1 MSSARHGAR
10 EACPAIG
17 TVMGLSGA
25 GSHVPWLFRRA
36 RSHVCAGVTKPARCG
51 SSHAIR
57 KSTALHTCQARSAI
71 VAGVLGQV
79 RVRSVADERSARIWT
94 ERAIGTSVHPV
105 SASAGEQVSVYEAAG
120 GAPAMLALA
129 HAWHHRCLADPEAQH
144 PFSHPGLHPLHTERL
159 AAYWGEM
166 LGGPDA
172 YSREL
177 ASVAYVVRI
186 HSGNGPH
193 PELDAATERCF
204 ALALDDADIPV
215 DERLRSTLVDWFAW
229 SNRVVNHTYK
239 RPEFVPDD
247 LTLPHWSWDGPV
259 E

>member
-1 MSSARHGAR
+1 MIPLLFGSAQSHELVAVVSAAAPRAPARDDTQSSAA
-10 EACPAIG
+10 
-17 TVMGLSGA
+17 VLSSRLAFRSEHVRPLVA
-25 GSHVPWLFRRA
+25 G
-36 RSHVCAGVTKPARCG
+36 G
-51 SSHAIR
+51 
-57 KSTALHTCQARSAI
+57 RSACM
-71 VAGVLGQV
+71 
-79 RVRSVADERSARIWT
+79 WT
-94 ERAIGTSVHPV
+94 ERAIGNSVLPV
-105 SASAGEQVSVYEAAG
+105 TAPADEQVSVYEAAG

-129 HAWHHRCLADPEAQH
+129 HAWHQRCLADPEAQH
-144 PFSHPGLHPLHTERL
+144 PFSHPGLHPQHTERL

-177 ASVAYVVRI
+177 ASVAHIVRI

-204 ALALDDADIPV
+204 ALALDDAGIPD

-229 SNRVVNHTYK
+229 SNRVVNHTYE
-239 RPEFVPDD
+239 RPELVPDD

>member
-1 MSSARHGAR
+1 VSLDTRPNFKKVNFDR
-10 EACPAIG
+10 C
-17 TVMGLSGA
+17 GLSGA
-25 GSHVPWLFRRA
+25 FAEYAGGDPQPRGGRSGDVRR
-36 RSHVCAGVTKPARCG
+36 SYCG
-51 SSHAIR
+51 SCRRCRRSSGACSV
-57 KSTALHTCQARSAI
+57 KS
-71 VAGVLGQV
+71 GW
-79 RVRSVADERSARIWT
+79 RSVGGGRSARIWT
-94 ERAIGTSVHPV
+94 ERAIGNSVLPV
-105 SASAGEQVSVYEAAG
+105 TAPAGEQVSVYEAAG

-129 HAWHHRCLADPEAQH
+129 HAWHQRCLADPEAQH
-144 PFSHPGLHPLHTERL
+144 PFSHPGLHPQHTERL

-177 ASVAYVVRI
+177 ASVAHMVRI

-204 ALALDDADIPV
+204 ALALDDAGIPD

-229 SNRVVNHTYK
+229 SNRVVNHTYE
-239 RPEFVPDD
+239 RPELVPDD

>member
-1 MSSARHGAR
+1 
-10 EACPAIG
+10 
-17 TVMGLSGA
+17 V
-25 GSHVPWLFRRA
+25 W
-36 RSHVCAGVTKPARCG
+36 
-51 SSHAIR
+51 
-57 KSTALHTCQARSAI
+57 
-71 VAGVLGQV
+71 
-79 RVRSVADERSARIWT
+79 RSVTGGRSTRIWT
-94 ERAIGTSVHPV
+94 ERAIGNSVLPV
-105 SASAGEQVSVYEAAG
+105 TAPAGEQVSVYEAAG

-129 HAWHHRCLADPEAQH
+129 HAWHRRCLADPEAQH
-144 PFSHPGLHPLHTERL
+144 PFSHPGLHPQHTERL

-177 ASVAYVVRI
+177 ASVAHMVRI

-204 ALALDDADIPV
+204 ALALDDAGIPD

-229 SNRVVNHTYK
+229 SNRVVNHTYE
-239 RPEFVPDD
+239 RPELVPDD
-247 LTLPHWSWDGPV
+247 LTLPHWSWEGPV

>member
-1 MSSARHGAR
+1 MVHRVAGALNPKAR
-10 EACPAIG
+10 E
-17 TVMGLSGA
+17 S
-25 GSHVPWLFRRA
+25 
-36 RSHVCAGVTKPARCG
+36 
-51 SSHAIR
+51 
-57 KSTALHTCQARSAI
+57 
-71 VAGVLGQV
+71 
-79 RVRSVADERSARIWT
+79 SARIWT
-94 ERAIGTSVHPV
+94 ERAIGNSVPPV
-105 SASAGEQVSVYEAAG
+105 TAAGKQVSVYEAAG

-129 HAWHHRCLADPEAQH
+129 HAWHQRCLADAEAQH
-144 PFSHPGLHPLHTERL
+144 PFSHPGLHPQHTERL

-177 ASVAYVVRI
+177 ASEAHMVRM

-204 ALALDDADIPV
+204 ALALDDAGIPD
-215 DERLRSTLVDWFAW
+215 DERLRSTLIDWFAW
-229 SNRVVNHTYK
+229 SNRVVNHTYE
-239 RPEFVPDD
+239 RPELVPDD

>member
-1 MSSARHGAR
+1 
-10 EACPAIG
+10 
-17 TVMGLSGA
+17 
-25 GSHVPWLFRRA
+25 
-36 RSHVCAGVTKPARCG
+36 
-51 SSHAIR
+51 
-57 KSTALHTCQARSAI
+57 
-71 VAGVLGQV
+71 
-79 RVRSVADERSARIWT
+79 
-94 ERAIGTSVHPV
+94 
-105 SASAGEQVSVYEAAG
+105 
-120 GAPAMLALA
+120 MLALA
-129 HAWHHRCLADPEAQH
+129 HAWHQRCLADPEAQH
-144 PFSHPGLHPLHTERL
+144 PFSHRGLHPQHTQRL

-177 ASVAYVVRI
+177 DSVAHMVRI

-204 ALALDDADIPV
+204 ALALDDAGIPD

-229 SNRVVNHTYK
+229 SNRIVNHTYAQ
-239 RPEFVPDD
+239 PELVPDD